1 MENSITVVGIDPGL
15 VHTGVV
21 KLSFDSV
28 NKQVTTQF
36 WVVDGI
42 NPLVTMDYVYTSPK
56 PNKIFIEKYEPRSNF
71 ETDQNM
77 VTGVAEL
84 KATMPLATL
93 MSNAGAR
100 VLVKPTVMKL
110 LKVWSFDQST
120 HHDDLRSA
128 ARILIFGMMR
138 DKNLNPI
145 LANFIKDHL
154 DDVEWTV
161 NVV

>member
-1 MENSITVVGIDPGL
+1 
-15 VHTGVV
+15 
-21 KLSFDSV
+21 
-28 NKQVTTQF
+28 
-36 WVVDGI
+36 
-42 NPLVTMDYVYTSPK
+42 
-56 PNKIFIEKYEPRSNF
+56 
-71 ETDQNM
+71 M

-93 MSNAGAR
+93 MSNAGAK

-110 LKVWSFDQST
+110 LKVWTFDQST

-145 LANFIKDHL
+145 LASFVKDHL
-154 DDVEWTV
+154 DNVEWTV